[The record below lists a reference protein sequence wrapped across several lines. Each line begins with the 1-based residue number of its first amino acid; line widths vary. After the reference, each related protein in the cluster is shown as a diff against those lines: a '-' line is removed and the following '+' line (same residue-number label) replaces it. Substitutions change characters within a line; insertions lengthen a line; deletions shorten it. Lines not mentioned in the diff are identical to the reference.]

1 MGKKQKRNSD
11 SDEDDIFYHRY
22 SSATTSSQHPP
33 STTKPHGGSGGL
45 APSKSTLYVSNLDFS
60 LTNSDLHTLFST
72 FGKVARVTVLKDR
85 TTRRSRGVAFIQFVS
100 RSDAVTA
107 VEQMDKKILNGRT
120 LSASIAA
127 DNGRAA
133 EFIKKRVYKD
143 KSKCYECGEDGHLS
157 YECPRNRLG
166 NRERPVVKRGRGG
179 GSGVGGGGGG
189 GRGGVDWEEEEEGEF
204 EEEKWAAAVDEDVE
218 ERLLKGGEVEKK
230 KLKVK
235 KASYFSDES
244 DEEE

>member
-1 MGKKQKRNSD
+1 
-11 SDEDDIFYHRY
+11 
-22 SSATTSSQHPP
+22 
-33 STTKPHGGSGGL
+33 
-45 APSKSTLYVSNLDFS
+45 
-60 LTNSDLHTLFST
+60 
-72 FGKVARVTVLKDR
+72 
-85 TTRRSRGVAFIQFVS
+85 
-100 RSDAVTA
+100 
-107 VEQMDKKILNGRT
+107 MDKKILNGRP

-166 NRERPVVKRGRGG
+166 IRERPVVKRGRGG
-179 GSGVGGGGGG
+179 GGGGGG
-189 GRGGVDWEEEEEGEF
+189 GRGWGDWEEEEEEGEF
-204 EEEKWAAAVDEDVE
+204 EEEKWAAAVDGGVE
-218 ERLLKGGEVEKK
+218 ERLLKAGEVETKK
-230 KLKVK
+230 VKVK

>member
-1 MGKKQKRNSD
+1 
-11 SDEDDIFYHRY
+11 
-22 SSATTSSQHPP
+22 
-33 STTKPHGGSGGL
+33 
-45 APSKSTLYVSNLDFS
+45 
-60 LTNSDLHTLFST
+60 
-72 FGKVARVTVLKDR
+72 
-85 TTRRSRGVAFIQFVS
+85 
-100 RSDAVTA
+100 
-107 VEQMDKKILNGRT
+107 MDKKILNGRP

-166 NRERPVVKRGRGG
+166 IRERPVVKRGRGG
-179 GSGVGGGGGG
+179 GGGGGG
-189 GRGGVDWEEEEEGEF
+189 GRGGGDWEEEEEEGEF
-204 EEEKWAAAVDEDVE
+204 EEEKWDAAVDGGVE
-218 ERLLKGGEVEKK
+218 ERLLKGGELEKK
-230 KLKVK
+230 KVKVK